1 MKVVNFAI
9 TVALLV
15 FSGCAHTNKSPTQ
28 DVLTPDYLLSK
39 GSKQL
44 TFLGD
49 NERPRFSADGTKIIY
64 VSRQRATHKGAQIYE
79 LDLIKNKER
88 RVTFSDGDAFDPTYV
103 SDSEI
108 IYASTTDEIKEN
120 PIGNRTID
128 SKNPP
133 SEIYMSDLYGGE
145 ILRLNVQPGYDA
157 EPIFV
162 AHAAKPYILFSSH
175 RGDLAGIYR
184 LDLKNLPVSFLS
196 VEKGKERRSPA
207 VSPDYKQIAWIEK
220 DLANEEQSLV
230 LYTLKGKISL
240 VLKKGE
246 GDYRDL
252 FWSPRVPNRLFYSIL
267 RKGEKFY
274 QIESLLMETGCT
286 QVVFKGTDSLLY
298 PTLSNESP
306 ERLAFARVF
315 QDKKQIYM
323 VPLPQDLGPCLAA
336 PTQATLKE

>member
-9 TVALLV
+9 TVAV
-15 FSGCAHTNKSPTQ
+15 FVFTGCAHKNTSSTQ
-28 DVLTPDYLLSK
+28 EILTPDYLLSK

-49 NERPRFSADGTKIIY
+49 NERPRFSADGTKLLY
-64 VSRQRATHKGAQIYE
+64 VSRQRTAHKGAQVYE
-79 LDLIKNKER
+79 LDLVKNKER
-88 RVTFSDGDAFDPTYV
+88 RVTFSDGDAFDPVYI
-103 SDSEI
+103 SDTEI

-120 PIGNRTID
+120 PIAPID
-128 SKNPP
+128 KSSPP
-133 SEIYMSDLYGGE
+133 SELYMSDLYGAE

-162 AHAAKPYILFSSH
+162 QHDSKPYIVFSSH

-196 VEKGKERRSPA
+196 VEKGKERKTPA
-207 VSPDYKQIAWIEK
+207 ISPDNKQLAWIEK
-220 DLANEEQSLV
+220 DLQTQEQSIV
-230 LYTLKGKISL
+230 LFTLKGKISL

-267 RKGEKFY
+267 RKGEKIY
-274 QIESLLMETGCT
+274 QIESLLLETGCT
-286 QVVFKGTDSLLY
+286 QLVFKGTDSLLY

-336 PTQATLKE
+336 PTQANLKE